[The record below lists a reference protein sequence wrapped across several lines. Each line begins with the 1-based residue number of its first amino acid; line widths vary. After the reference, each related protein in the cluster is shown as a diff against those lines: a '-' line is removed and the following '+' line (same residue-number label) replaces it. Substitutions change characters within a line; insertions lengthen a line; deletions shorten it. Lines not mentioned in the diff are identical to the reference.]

1 MKQQSKTI
9 QKKVFIGILCSVILI
24 FLDQFTKY
32 LAVQHLKDQMP
43 VVLWKNVFELS
54 YLENRGAAFG
64 IFQGK
69 QWPLIIFTVIVLIL
83 IIYFYLMRIPAEKH
97 FGLLNGIAILFFA
110 GAIGNFIDRV
120 TQRYVVDFFYFK
132 WIDFPVFNVADIYV
146 TVTMILL
153 LILILF
159 FYKEED
165 LDFLNRKGKH
175 GRDNRN

>member
-9 QKKVFIGILCSVILI
+9 QKKAFIGILCSVILI

-43 VVLWKNVFELS
+43 VVLWKNVLELS

-83 IIYFYLMRIPAEKH
+83 IIYFYLMRIPSEKH

-110 GAIGNFIDRV
+110 GAILFQTDQFPGFQRRRHLCDRCCR
-120 TQRYVVDFFYFK
+120 TF
-132 WIDFPVFNVADIYV
+132 
-146 TVTMILL
+146 
-153 LILILF
+153 
-159 FYKEED
+159 D
-165 LDFLNRKGKH
+165 LMSAVL
-175 GRDNRN
+175 

>member
-9 QKKVFIGILCSVILI
+9 QKKAFIGILCSVILI
-24 FLDQFTKY
+24 FLD
-32 LAVQHLKDQMP
+32 P
-43 VVLWKNVFELS
+43 VYKISCSTAFERSDACLIMENVLELS

-83 IIYFYLMRIPAEKH
+83 IIYFYLMRIPSEKH

-120 TQRYVVDFFYFK
+120 TQRYVVDFFYFRL
-132 WIDFPVFNVADIYV
+132 INFPVFNVADIYV
-146 TVTMILL
+146 TVAAVL
-153 LILILF
+153 LILCLL

-165 LDFLNRKGKH
+165 FERILPTKKKS
-175 GRDNRN
+175 

>member
-1 MKQQSKTI
+1 MIIGDEEKRTI
-9 QKKVFIGILCSVILI
+9 IENMEGKAEVI
-24 FLDQFTKY
+24 FD
-32 LAVQHLKDQMP
+32 
-43 VVLWKNVFELS
+43 NSE
-54 YLENRGAAFG
+54 G
-64 IFQGK
+64 
-69 QWPLIIFTVIVLIL
+69 
-83 IIYFYLMRIPAEKH
+83 
-97 FGLLNGIAILFFA
+97 
-110 GAIGNFIDRV
+110 
-120 TQRYVVDFFYFK
+120 YVVDFFYFK